1 MNDPT
6 PDKTMTAHTIDI
18 PSSFP
23 TMQTMTR
30 FATSTSESADTEV
43 DALELTRIVDRFKD
57 PIVNYVTR
65 LVGQRE
71 RAEDVAQE
79 TFVRFYQHRHR
90 YREAGALQAYLFRIA
105 TNLVRT
111 EERRRKRWRILE
123 PIFSYGGRSHDGV
136 HSHERPP
143 TRDPERSSLASE
155 EHQVVTRAIAGLD
168 ITFRAPLVLR
178 EIEGLSYREIADA
191 LDLAEGTVKSRLH
204 RARDLLKAALEPY
217 WQGQSEQEH
226 DAPTDSE

>member
-1 MNDPT
+1 
-6 PDKTMTAHTIDI
+6 MTSHAHTLQ
-18 PSSFP
+18 

-30 FATSTSESADTEV
+30 LASSTTSQSA
-43 DALELTRIVDRFKD
+43 ALGADLAMNLEDFTRIVDRFKD

-79 TFVRFYQHRHR
+79 TFVRFYQHRHK
-90 YREAGALQAYLFRIA
+90 YREVGSLQAYLFRIA
-105 TNLVRT
+105 TNLVRS

-136 HSHERPP
+136 HSPSSPP
-143 TRDPERSSLASE
+143 MPDPERSSLALE

-178 EIEGLSYREIADA
+178 EIEGLSYREIAEA

-204 RARDLLKAALEPY
+204 RARELLKEALEPY
-217 WQGQSEQEH
+217 WNEKDGSTSEGTSH
-226 DAPTDSE
+226 V

>member
-1 MNDPT
+1 
-6 PDKTMTAHTIDI
+6 MTSHAQI
-18 PSSFP
+18 FP

-30 FATSTSESADTEV
+30 LATSTSTRAAAGELDTH
-43 DALELTRIVDRFKD
+43 DFSRIVDRFKD

-79 TFVRFYQHRHR
+79 TFVRFYQHRHK
-90 YREAGALQAYLFRIA
+90 YRELGSLQAYLFRIA
-105 TNLVRT
+105 TNLVRS

-123 PIFSYGGRSHDGV
+123 PIFSYGGRSHNGV
-136 HSHERPP
+136 HSPSSPP
-143 TRDPERSSLASE
+143 SPDPERSSLASE
-155 EHQVVTRAIAGLD
+155 EHQVVTRASAQLD

-191 LDLAEGTVKSRLH
+191 LELAEGTVKSRLH
-204 RARDLLKAALEPY
+204 RARELLKDALEPY
-217 WQGQSEQEH
+217 WTEQQGSTPEGTSH
-226 DAPTDSE
+226 V